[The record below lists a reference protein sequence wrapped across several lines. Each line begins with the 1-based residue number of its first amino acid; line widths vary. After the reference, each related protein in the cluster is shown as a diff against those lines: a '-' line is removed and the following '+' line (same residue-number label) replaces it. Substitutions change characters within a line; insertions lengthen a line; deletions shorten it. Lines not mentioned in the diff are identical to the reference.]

1 MTAKLSPAF
10 ALQGSRVATPVGV
23 KGLQVPAHHGEPMLQ
38 GGGGDEPIGAVV
50 SEGGRE
56 LAPAASTPDAPLP
69 LYARRQDLPDSS

>member
-1 MTAKLSPAF
+1 
-10 ALQGSRVATPVGV
+10 
-23 KGLQVPAHHGEPMLQ
+23 MLQ

-56 LAPAASTPDAPLP
+56 LAPAASTPDAPPP